1 MYRVWTFCVCTTQ
14 LFGHLVH
21 NRLGEIMAPSA
32 LSPLTARGH
41 PETRLVSVS
50 REVVGW
56 NTHLQPRDIIICL
69 ILCPCIAA
77 LLIAVCS
84 RVPSRVCVSSSGGR
98 NEPCPEQPPPRR
110 VCVRRI
116 LSLTELDP
124 DVLDSMYSL
133 GCFRD
138 RVKLTRDLQ
147 CEEWVSFIS
156 NHDCISL
163 RTLRCNGCTIS
174 TLFSYSI
181 NRKCCMLLSIYFFC
195 GFFTLFSGIVSHVM
209 V

>member
-1 MYRVWTFCVCTTQ
+1 
-14 LFGHLVH
+14 
-21 NRLGEIMAPSA
+21 MAPSA

-50 REVVGW
+50 REIVGW
-56 NTHLQPRDIIICL
+56 DAHLQPCDIIICL
-69 ILCPCIAA
+69 ILRTVAA

-84 RVPSRVCVSSSGGR
+84 RAPSRVCVSSSGGR

-147 CEEWVSFIS
+147 CEEWDSFIS
-156 NHDCISL
+156 NHDCNSF
-163 RTLRCNGCTIS
+163 RTPRCNGRAIS
-174 TLFSYSI
+174 TLFSYSM
-181 NRKCCMLLSIYFFC
+181 NRKCLYKDVYVYIVKFSILKVFFIYILLLCFF
-195 GFFTLFSGIVSHVM
+195 GIVSFYGLKRIIQDF
-209 V
+209 